1 MSKKGNVKVVLNMA
15 GLNEIMKS
23 PEMQAHLQKAGERV
37 AQKAGP
43 GFEAHTHVADYTAL
57 CYVDPVTREAEK
69 DNYENNTLLKA
80 VSSTL
85 PLHK

>member
-1 MSKKGNVKVVLNMA
+1 MAKGNVKVVLNLQ

-23 PEMQAHLQKAGERV
+23 QGMQEHLQRAGEEI
-37 AQKAGP
+37 ASKAGP

-57 CYVDPVTREAEK
+57 CYVDAVTKEAARENSESNA
-69 DNYENNTLLKA
+69 LLKA
-80 VSSTL
+80 ASSTL

>member
-1 MSKKGNVKVVLNMA
+1 MSKPKVKVKLNLQ
-15 GLNEIMKS
+15 GLREIMKS
-23 PEMQAHLQKAGERV
+23 PGMQEHLQRAGEEI

-69 DNYENNTLLKA
+69 DNYENNVLLKA
-80 VSSTL
+80 ASSTL